1 MTTEPRTLSISGLR
15 GWGQLAFETTE
26 ALTHV
31 VERMHHEIARA
42 PFVLGRPRLEPT
54 RGVTGLVYR
63 SIRGTSRALAT
74 AYDAVVEQLAD
85 PAATDRLTPRV
96 VAIRAA
102 LNGIVGD
109 HLAATHNPL
118 AITMG
123 LRRGERLLDLA
134 PGALAEALP
143 DARRHAVVLVH
154 GMCMAELGWNRA
166 GHDHGAALERD
177 LDCTVT
183 YLRYNSGLHISANGR
198 ALADVLDALVR
209 AWPVPLDRLTLI
221 AHSMGGLVARSAC
234 RHAERSGGPW
244 LHRLRDLVFL
254 GTPHFGAP
262 LARGVHW
269 ATMALRVSPYTA
281 ALALLGKV
289 WSAGAADLRHGY
301 MLDEDW
307 LGRDPAAAVL
317 PPPTPVPLPAGV
329 RSFVIAGCRERTGRL
344 LGDGLVPV
352 AGALG
357 DSRDPQRA
365 LGVPEDRRWVASGV
379 DHFGLIGDRGVYEHI
394 RSWLGGW
401 TAAPGRAR
409 SRKDGSAR
417 R

>member
-1 MTTEPRTLSISGLR
+1 MAEPRALSISGLR

-31 VERMHHEIARA
+31 VEGMHHEIARA
-42 PFVLGRPRLEPT
+42 PFALGRPRLEPT
-54 RGVTGLVYR
+54 GGVTGLVYR
-63 SIRGTSRALAT
+63 SIRGTNRALAA
-74 AYDAVVEQLAD
+74 AYAAVVEQFVD
-85 PAATDRLTPRV
+85 PVTTDGLTPRA

-109 HLAATHNPL
+109 HLVATHNPL

-123 LRRGERLLDLA
+123 LRRHGRLLDLA
-134 PGALAEALP
+134 PDALAEALP
-143 DARRHAVVLVH
+143 DARRQAVVLVH
-154 GMCMAELGWNRA
+154 GLCMADLGWYRD
-166 GHDHGAALERD
+166 GHDHGAVLERD

-198 ALADVLDALVR
+198 ALADILDALVR
-209 AWPVPLDRLTLI
+209 AWPVPLDGLTLI

-234 RHAERSGGPW
+234 WHAERSRAPW
-244 LHRLRDLVFL
+244 LRRLRHLVFL
-254 GTPHFGAP
+254 GTPHFGVP

-269 ATMALRVSPYTA
+269 ANMVLGVSPYTA

-317 PPPTPVPLPAGV
+317 PPPTRVPLPSGV
-329 RSFVIAGCRERTGRL
+329 RCFVVAGCRERTGRL

-357 DSRDPQRA
+357 DSRDPRRA
-365 LGVPEDRRWVASGV
+365 LGVSEHRRWVARGV
-379 DHFGLIGDRGVYEHI
+379 DHLGLLGDRDVYEHI
-394 RSWLGGW
+394 RSWVGGRGA
-401 TAAPGRAR
+401 TPAAR
-409 SRKDGSAR
+409 
-417 R
+417 